1 MAVSMEIIE
10 HDIEQG
16 IRIVVVVV
24 VLDGILVPRN
34 LLHLTQLLEA
44 HFKRSAV
51 HNHFSDLSVH
61 VDKHRRREAILGS
74 LFTTPPSY
82 LSGFNTQRSWVRWC
96 LYSESRNKTDTFWK

>member
-1 MAVSMEIIE
+1 MSMEIIE

-16 IRIVVVVV
+16 ICMYCATIVVVV
-24 VLDGILVPRN
+24 VLDGILVPRH

-74 LFTTPPSY
+74 LFTTPAKLLEWFQHAMVLGEMVSVE
-82 LSGFNTQRSWVRWC
+82 R
-96 LYSESRNKTDTFWK
+96 K